1 MSMSDEPRAAAG
13 GMGPG
18 PREPIFNIPGV
29 VIGLICAFVAVHL
42 ARLGLSFEDD
52 LAILREFA
60 VVAAPVAV
68 EFGWFDQRRIVQALT
83 EGASAVR
90 AGEQMAVARYFLDG
104 GGPRWWSLVTY
115 GALHGGTAH
124 VAMNCLWLAVFG
136 SPVARRLGV
145 IAFGA
150 LIIAGIVAGALL
162 HVWMHAVDVV
172 PLVGA
177 SAGVSAATGA
187 AARFVFSRGL
197 QFGAVKTPQAARA
210 LPALSLVGMVRNR
223 AALVFVL
230 VWFASNWLFG
240 AGVPAFGT
248 AESSIAWEAHVGGF
262 VAGLA
267 LFPLLD
273 RHGARG

>member
-1 MSMSDEPRAAAG
+1 MSMSDEPREAVGRAG
-13 GMGPG
+13 PAGA
-18 PREPIFNIPGV
+18 EPIFNIPGV
-29 VIGLICAFVAVHL
+29 VIGLIGTFFAVHL
-42 ARLGLSFEDD
+42 ARLGLALEDD

-60 VVAAPVAV
+60 VVPARFAL
-68 EFGWFDQRRIVQALT
+68 EFGWFDQRRIVEALT
-83 EGASAVR
+83 AGASAAEAAER
-90 AGEQMAVARYFLDG
+90 MAVARYLLDG
-104 GGPRWWSLVTY
+104 GGPRWWSLVSY
-115 GALHGGTAH
+115 GVLHGGTAH

-145 IAFGA
+145 LPFAA
-150 LIIAGIVAGALL
+150 LIVAGIVAGAVL
-162 HVWMHAVDVV
+162 HRWAHAADVV

-187 AARFVFSRGL
+187 AARFVFSRGMQL
-197 QFGAVKTPQAARA
+197 GSVKTPDAARA
-210 LPALSLVGMVRNR
+210 LPALSLMGMVRNR

-240 AGVPAFGT
+240 AGVPAFGS
-248 AESSIAWEAHVGGF
+248 AESSIAWEAHIGGF
-262 VAGLA
+262 VAGLV

>member
-13 GMGPG
+13 GAGPG
-18 PREPIFNIPGV
+18 HREPIFNIPGV

-42 ARLGLSFEDD
+42 ARLGLALEDD

-60 VVAAPVAV
+60 VVPARFGL
-68 EFGWFDQRRIVQALT
+68 EFGWFDQRRIVAALT
-83 EGASAVR
+83 
-90 AGEQMAVARYFLDG
+90 AGLGPVETGERLAVARYFLDG
-104 GGPRWWSLVTY
+104 GGPRWWSLVSY

-145 IAFGA
+145 VAFGV
-150 LIIAGIVAGALL
+150 LIIAGIVAGAML

-187 AARFVFSRGL
+187 AARFVFSQGL
-197 QFGAVKTPQAARA
+197 RFGAVKTPEGARA

-230 VWFASNWLFG
+230 VWFVSNWLFG
-240 AGVPAFGT
+240 AGVPAFGP

-273 RHGARG
+273 RRGARG